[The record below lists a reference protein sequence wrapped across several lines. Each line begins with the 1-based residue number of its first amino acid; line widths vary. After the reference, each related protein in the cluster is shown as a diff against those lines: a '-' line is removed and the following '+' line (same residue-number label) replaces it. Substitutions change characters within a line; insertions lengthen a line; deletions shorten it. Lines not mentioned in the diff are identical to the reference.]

1 MRSKSQLMSI
11 LLGKDKWK
19 GLLTIWINWILKKN
33 MSFDKVQ
40 DEIIDLLSENED
52 QQFIF
57 LTGAAGTGKTT
68 LLERV
73 KNQLS
78 LKKMVVAPTG
88 IAALNI
94 GGTTINSAFRIG
106 FDTIPAI
113 TKSKDPRFNKL
124 LKNLELL
131 IIDEVSMVRAP
142 MLDAISQS
150 LQIHRNS
157 QEPFGGVHVLACGD
171 LFQLPP
177 IIKESEERVIYE
189 KYDSIYFF
197 DAHSFKDMDK
207 VNFFELTESFRQ
219 EEDQK
224 FCDLLNNI
232 RVGRDLENTINQI
245 NSNCFDPTL
254 ESDFFMTLTSR
265 KRRAEEL
272 NEYKLSHIEG
282 QEELIKSKESGDLNE
297 NDLPAPRELKI
308 KVGANVMFI
317 KNDPEGRWV
326 NGTLGTVSEC
336 LDKKKKNIKIKINNK
351 THKVEREE
359 WNKVK
364 FTYDDDSDEVLEEV
378 VSSFKQF
385 PIKLGWAVTIHKS
398 QGLTLESCSVDLGS
412 GAFATGQAYVA
423 LSRCKNLNSLHLQRE
438 LKVSDALVDPDIV
451 DFHKNYLKS

>member
-1 MRSKSQLMSI
+1 
-11 LLGKDKWK
+11 
-19 GLLTIWINWILKKN
+19 

-40 DEIIDLLSENED
+40 DEIIDLLSEDSE

-106 FDTIPAI
+106 FDTIPVI
-113 TKSKDPRFNKL
+113 TKSKDPRFAKL
-124 LKNLELL
+124 LRNLELL

-157 QEPFGGVHVLACGD
+157 EEPFGGVHVLACGD

-189 KYDSIYFF
+189 KYNSVYFF
-197 DAHSFKDMDK
+197 DAHSFKDMAK
-207 VNFFELTESFRQ
+207 INYFELTESFRQ
-219 EEDQK
+219 EEDQR
-224 FCDLLNNI
+224 FCELLNNI
-232 RVGRDLENTINQI
+232 RIGQDLESTINQI

-265 KRRAEEL
+265 KKRAEEL

-282 QEELIKSKESGDLNE
+282 EEELIKSKESGDLNE

-336 LDKKKKNIKIKINNK
+336 LDKKKKHIKVKINNK

-359 WNKVK
+359 WNKVR
-364 FTYDDDSDEVLEEV
+364 FTYDEDSDDVLEEV
-378 VSSFKQF
+378 ISSFKQF

-398 QGLTLESCSVDLGS
+398 QGLTLESCSVDLGA

-423 LSRCKNLNSLHLQRE
+423 LSRCKNLNSINLQRE
-438 LKVSDALVDPDIV
+438 LKVSDALVDPDII
-451 DFHKNYLKS
+451 DFHKNFIRN

>member
-1 MRSKSQLMSI
+1 
-11 LLGKDKWK
+11 
-19 GLLTIWINWILKKN
+19 

-40 DEIIDLLSENED
+40 DEITDLLSEDSE

-106 FDTIPAI
+106 FDTIPVI
-113 TKSKDPRFNKL
+113 TKSKDPRFAKL
-124 LKNLELL
+124 LRNLELL

-157 QEPFGGVHVLACGD
+157 EEPFGGVHVLACGD

-177 IIKESEERVIYE
+177 IIKESEERIIYE
-189 KYDSIYFF
+189 KYNSVYFF
-197 DAHSFKDMDK
+197 DAHSFKDMAK
-207 VNFFELTESFRQ
+207 INYFELTESFRQ
-219 EEDQK
+219 EEDQR
-224 FCDLLNNI
+224 FCELLNNI
-232 RVGRDLENTINQI
+232 RIGQDLESTINQI

-265 KRRAEEL
+265 KKRAEEL

-282 QEELIKSKESGDLNE
+282 EEELIKSKESGDLNE

-336 LDKKKKNIKIKINNK
+336 LDKKKKHIKVKINNK

-359 WNKVK
+359 WNKVR
-364 FTYDDDSDEVLEEV
+364 FTYDEDSDDVLEEV
-378 VSSFKQF
+378 ISSFKQF

-398 QGLTLESCSVDLGS
+398 QGLTLESCSVDLGA

-423 LSRCKNLNSLHLQRE
+423 LSRCKNLNSLNLQRE
-438 LKVSDALVDPDIV
+438 LKVSDALVDPDII
-451 DFHKNYLKS
+451 DFHKNFIRN

>member
-1 MRSKSQLMSI
+1 
-11 LLGKDKWK
+11 
-19 GLLTIWINWILKKN
+19 

-40 DEIIDLLSENED
+40 DEIIDLLSDDSE

-106 FDTIPAI
+106 FETIPLI
-113 TKSKDPRFNKL
+113 TKSKDPRFAKL
-124 LKNLELL
+124 LRNLELL

-157 QEPFGGVHVLACGD
+157 EKPFGGIHVLACGD

-177 IIKESEERVIYE
+177 IIKESEERIIYE
-189 KYDSIYFF
+189 KYNSIYFF
-197 DAHSFKDMDK
+197 DAHSFKDMEK
-207 VNFFELTESFRQ
+207 ISYFELTESFRQ
-219 EEDQK
+219 EEDQR
-224 FCDLLNNI
+224 FCELLNNI
-232 RVGRDLENTINQI
+232 RVGKDLDVTIDQI
-245 NSNCFDPTL
+245 NSNCFDPML
-254 ESDFFMTLTSR
+254 ESEFFMTLTSR
-265 KRRAEEL
+265 KKRAEEL
-272 NEYKLSHIEG
+272 NEYKLGHIEG
-282 QEELIKSKESGDLNE
+282 EEEIIKSKETGELNE

-326 NGTLGTVSEC
+326 NGTLGTISEC
-336 LDKKKKNIKIKINNK
+336 LDKKKKYIKVKINKK
-351 THKVEREE
+351 THKVEREA
-359 WNKVK
+359 WNKVR
-364 FTYDDDSDEVLEEV
+364 FTYDEDSDDVLEEV
-378 VSSFKQF
+378 ISSFKQF

-398 QGLTLESCSVDLGS
+398 QGLTLESCSVDLGA

-423 LSRCKNLNSLHLQRE
+423 LSRCKNLSSLHLQRE
-438 LKVSDALVDPDIV
+438 LKVSDALVDPDII
-451 DFHKNYLKS
+451 DFHQKFIHK

>member
-1 MRSKSQLMSI
+1 
-11 LLGKDKWK
+11 
-19 GLLTIWINWILKKN
+19 
-33 MSFDKVQ
+33 MSFDKVH
-40 DEIIDLLSENED
+40 DEIIDLLSEDSD

-106 FDTIPAI
+106 FDTIPVI
-113 TKSKDPRFNKL
+113 TKSKDPRFVKL
-124 LKNLELL
+124 LRNLELL

-157 QEPFGGVHVLACGD
+157 EQPFGGVHVLACGD

-177 IIKESEERVIYE
+177 IIKESEERIIYE
-189 KYDSIYFF
+189 KYDSVYFF
-197 DAHSFKDMDK
+197 DSHSFKEMK
-207 VNFFELTESFRQ
+207 AINFFELTESFRQ

-224 FCDLLNNI
+224 FCELLNNI
-232 RVGRDLENTINQI
+232 RIGKDLEPTISQI

-254 ESDFFMTLTSR
+254 ESDFYMTLTSR
-265 KRRAEEL
+265 KKRAEEL
-272 NEYKLSHIEG
+272 NEYKLGHIEG
-282 QEELIKSKESGDLNE
+282 QEEVIKSKESGDLNE

-336 LDKKKKNIKIKINNK
+336 LDKKKKHIKVKINNK

-359 WNKVK
+359 WNKVR
-364 FTYDDDSDEVLEEV
+364 FTYDEDSDEVLEEV
-378 VSSFKQF
+378 ISSFKQF

-438 LKVSDALVDPDIV
+438 LKVSDALVDPDII
-451 DFHKNYLKS
+451 DFHKNYLKA

>member
-1 MRSKSQLMSI
+1 
-11 LLGKDKWK
+11 
-19 GLLTIWINWILKKN
+19 

-40 DEIIDLLSENED
+40 DEIIDLLSEDSE

-106 FDTIPAI
+106 FDTIPVI
-113 TKSKDPRFNKL
+113 TKSKDPRFAKL
-124 LKNLELL
+124 LRNLELL

-157 QEPFGGVHVLACGD
+157 EEPFGGVHVLACGD

-189 KYDSIYFF
+189 KYNSVYFF
-197 DAHSFKDMDK
+197 DAHSFKDMAK
-207 VNFFELTESFRQ
+207 INYFELTESFRQ
-219 EEDQK
+219 EEDQR
-224 FCDLLNNI
+224 FCELLNNI
-232 RVGRDLENTINQI
+232 RIGQDLESTINQI

-265 KRRAEEL
+265 KKRAEEL

-282 QEELIKSKESGDLNE
+282 EEELIKSKESGDLNE

-336 LDKKKKNIKIKINNK
+336 LDKKKKHIKVKINNK

-359 WNKVK
+359 WNKVR
-364 FTYDDDSDEVLEEV
+364 FTYDEDSDDVLEEV
-378 VSSFKQF
+378 ISSFKQF

-398 QGLTLESCSVDLGS
+398 QGLTLESCSVDLGT

-438 LKVSDALVDPDIV
+438 LKVSDALVDPDII
-451 DFHKNYLKS
+451 DFHNNFLKT

>member
-1 MRSKSQLMSI
+1 
-11 LLGKDKWK
+11 
-19 GLLTIWINWILKKN
+19 
-33 MSFDKVQ
+33 MSFEKVH
-40 DEIIDLLSENED
+40 DEIIDLLSEDAD

-73 KNQLS
+73 KNQLP

-106 FDTIPAI
+106 FDTIPVI
-113 TKSKDPRFNKL
+113 TKSKDPRFGKL
-124 LKNLELL
+124 LRNLELL

-157 QEPFGGVHVLACGD
+157 EKPFGGVHVLACGD

-177 IIKESEERVIYE
+177 IIKESEERIIYE
-189 KYDSIYFF
+189 KYDSVYFF
-197 DAHSFKDMDK
+197 DSHAFKEMDEIH
-207 VNFFELTESFRQ
+207 FFELTESFRQ

-224 FCDLLNNI
+224 FCELLNNI
-232 RVGRDLENTINQI
+232 RIGKNLESTIDQI
-245 NSNCFDPTL
+245 NSQCFDPTL

-265 KRRAEEL
+265 KKRAEEL
-272 NEYKLSHIEG
+272 NEYKLGHIEG
-282 QEELIKSKESGDLNE
+282 EEEVIKSKESGDLNE
-297 NDLPAPRELKI
+297 NDLPAPRVLKI

-326 NGTLGTVSEC
+326 NGTLGIVSEC
-336 LDKKKKNIKIKINNK
+336 LDKKKKHIKIKINNK

-359 WNKVK
+359 WNKVR
-364 FTYDDDSDEVLEEV
+364 FTYDEDSDEVLEEV
-378 VSSFKQF
+378 ISSFKQF

-398 QGLTLESCSVDLGS
+398 QGLTLESCSVDLGT

-438 LKVSDALVDPDIV
+438 LKVSDALVDPDII
-451 DFHKNYLKS
+451 DFHQKFIHN

>member
-1 MRSKSQLMSI
+1 
-11 LLGKDKWK
+11 
-19 GLLTIWINWILKKN
+19 

-40 DEIIDLLSENED
+40 DEIIDLLSDDSE

-106 FDTIPAI
+106 FETIPLI
-113 TKSKDPRFNKL
+113 TKSKDPRFGKL
-124 LKNLELL
+124 LRNLELL

-157 QEPFGGVHVLACGD
+157 EEPFGGIHVLACGD

-177 IIKESEERVIYE
+177 IIKESEERIIYE
-189 KYDSIYFF
+189 KYNSIYFF
-197 DAHSFKDMDK
+197 DAHSFKDMK
-207 VNFFELTESFRQ
+207 MISYFELTESFRQ
-219 EEDQK
+219 EEDQR
-224 FCDLLNNI
+224 FCELLNNI
-232 RVGRDLENTINQI
+232 RIGKDLDATIDKI

-254 ESDFFMTLTSR
+254 ESEFFMTLTSR
-265 KRRAEEL
+265 KKRAEEL
-272 NEYKLSHIEG
+272 NEYKLGHIEG
-282 QEELIKSKESGDLNE
+282 EEEIIKSKETGELNE

-317 KNDPEGRWV
+317 KNDSEGRWV
-326 NGTLGTVSEC
+326 NGTLGTISEC
-336 LDKKKKNIKIKINNK
+336 LDKKKKYIKVKINKK
-351 THKVEREE
+351 THKVEREA
-359 WNKVK
+359 WNKVR
-364 FTYDDDSDEVLEEV
+364 FTYDEDSDEVLEEV
-378 VSSFKQF
+378 ISSFKQF

-398 QGLTLESCSVDLGS
+398 QGLTLESCSVDLGA

-423 LSRCKNLNSLHLQRE
+423 LSRCKNLSSLHLQRE
-438 LKVSDALVDPDIV
+438 LKVSDALVDPDIIE
-451 DFHKNYLKS
+451 FHQKFISN

>member
-1 MRSKSQLMSI
+1 
-11 LLGKDKWK
+11 
-19 GLLTIWINWILKKN
+19 

-40 DEIIDLLSENED
+40 DEIIDLLSEDSE

-106 FDTIPAI
+106 FDTIPVI
-113 TKSKDPRFNKL
+113 TKSKDPRFAKL
-124 LKNLELL
+124 LRNLELL

-157 QEPFGGVHVLACGD
+157 EEPFGGVHVLACGD

-189 KYDSIYFF
+189 KYNSVYFF
-197 DAHSFKDMDK
+197 DAHSFKDMAK
-207 VNFFELTESFRQ
+207 INYFELTESFRQ
-219 EEDQK
+219 EEDQR
-224 FCDLLNNI
+224 FCELLNNI
-232 RVGRDLENTINQI
+232 RIGQDLESTINQI

-265 KRRAEEL
+265 KKRAEEL

-282 QEELIKSKESGDLNE
+282 EEELIKSKESGDLNE

-336 LDKKKKNIKIKINNK
+336 LDKKKKHIKVKINNK

-359 WNKVK
+359 WNKVR
-364 FTYDDDSDEVLEEV
+364 FTYDEDSDDVLEEV
-378 VSSFKQF
+378 ISSFKQF

-398 QGLTLESCSVDLGS
+398 QGLTLESCSVDLGL

-438 LKVSDALVDPDIV
+438 LKVSDALVDPDII
-451 DFHKNYLKS
+451 DFHRNNLGS

>member
-1 MRSKSQLMSI
+1 
-11 LLGKDKWK
+11 
-19 GLLTIWINWILKKN
+19 

-40 DEIIDLLSENED
+40 DEIIDLLSEDSE

-106 FDTIPAI
+106 FDTIPVI
-113 TKSKDPRFNKL
+113 TKSKDPRFAKL
-124 LKNLELL
+124 LRNLELL

-157 QEPFGGVHVLACGD
+157 EEPFGGVHVLACGD

-189 KYDSIYFF
+189 KYNSVYFF
-197 DAHSFKDMDK
+197 DAHSFKDMAK
-207 VNFFELTESFRQ
+207 INYFELTESFRQ
-219 EEDQK
+219 EEDQR
-224 FCDLLNNI
+224 FCELLNNI
-232 RVGRDLENTINQI
+232 RIGQDLESTINQI

-265 KRRAEEL
+265 KKRAEEL

-282 QEELIKSKESGDLNE
+282 EEELIKSKESGDLNE

-336 LDKKKKNIKIKINNK
+336 LDKKKKHIKVKINNK

-359 WNKVK
+359 WNKVR
-364 FTYDDDSDEVLEEV
+364 FTYDEDTDDVLEEV
-378 VSSFKQF
+378 ISSFKQF

-423 LSRCKNLNSLHLQRE
+423 LSRCKNLNSLNLQRE
-438 LKVSDALVDPDIV
+438 LKVSDALVDPDII
-451 DFHKNYLKS
+451 DFHKNFIRN

>member
-1 MRSKSQLMSI
+1 
-11 LLGKDKWK
+11 
-19 GLLTIWINWILKKN
+19 

-40 DEIIDLLSENED
+40 DEIIDLLSENEG

-157 QEPFGGVHVLACGD
+157 QEPFGGVDVLACGD

>member
-1 MRSKSQLMSI
+1 
-11 LLGKDKWK
+11 
-19 GLLTIWINWILKKN
+19 
-33 MSFDKVQ
+33 MSFEKTH
-40 DEIIDLLSENED
+40 DEIVELLSENSE

-78 LKKMVVAPTG
+78 SKKMVVAPTG

-106 FDTIPAI
+106 FDTIPNI
-113 TKSKDPRFNKL
+113 TKSKDPRFSKL
-124 LKNLELL
+124 LRNLELL
-131 IIDEVSMVRAP
+131 IIDEISMVRAP

-157 QEPFGGVHVLACGD
+157 EEPFGGVHVLACGD

-177 IIKESEERVIYE
+177 IIKESEERIIYE
-189 KYDSIYFF
+189 KYNSIYFF
-197 DAHSFKDMDK
+197 DSHSYKDMK
-207 VNFFELTESFRQ
+207 HVSYFELTESFRQ
-219 EEDQK
+219 EEDK
-224 FCDLLNNI
+224 RFCELLNNI
-232 RVGRDLENTINQI
+232 RIGKDLESTINQI

-254 ESDFFMTLTSR
+254 ESDFYMTLTSR
-265 KRRAEEL
+265 KKRAEEL
-272 NEYKLSHIEG
+272 NEYKLNHIDG
-282 QEELIKSKESGDLNE
+282 EEEIIKSKESGELNE
-297 NDLPAPRELKI
+297 NDLPAPRDLKI

-317 KNDPEGRWV
+317 KNDPDGRWV
-326 NGTLGTVSEC
+326 NGTLGVVTEC
-336 LDKKKKNIKIKINNK
+336 LDKKKKSIKIKINNK

-359 WNKVK
+359 WNKVR
-364 FTYDDDSDEVLEEV
+364 FTYDEDSDEVLEEV

-385 PIKLGWAVTIHKS
+385 PIRLGWAVTIHKS

-438 LKVSDALVDPDIV
+438 LKVSDALVDPDII
-451 DFHKNYLKS
+451 DFHNLHLRK

>member
-1 MRSKSQLMSI
+1 
-11 LLGKDKWK
+11 
-19 GLLTIWINWILKKN
+19 

-40 DEIIDLLSENED
+40 DEIIDLLSEDSE

-106 FDTIPAI
+106 FDTIPVI
-113 TKSKDPRFNKL
+113 TKSKDPRFAKL
-124 LKNLELL
+124 LRNLELL

-142 MLDAISQS
+142 MLDAISQT

-157 QEPFGGVHVLACGD
+157 EEPFGGVHVLACGD

-177 IIKESEERVIYE
+177 IIKESEERIIYE
-189 KYDSIYFF
+189 KYNSVYFF
-197 DAHSFKDMDK
+197 DAHSFKDMAK
-207 VNFFELTESFRQ
+207 INYFELTESFRQ
-219 EEDQK
+219 EEDQR
-224 FCDLLNNI
+224 FCELLNNI
-232 RVGRDLENTINQI
+232 RIGQDLESTINQI

-265 KRRAEEL
+265 KKRAEEL

-282 QEELIKSKESGDLNE
+282 EEELIKSKESGDLNE

-336 LDKKKKNIKIKINNK
+336 LDKKKKHIKVKINNK

-359 WNKVK
+359 WNKVR
-364 FTYDDDSDEVLEEV
+364 FTYDEDSDDVLEEV
-378 VSSFKQF
+378 ISSFKQF

-398 QGLTLESCSVDLGS
+398 QGLTLESCSVDLGA

-423 LSRCKNLNSLHLQRE
+423 LSRCKNLNSLNLQRE
-438 LKVSDALVDPDIV
+438 LKVSDALVDPDII
-451 DFHKNYLKS
+451 DFHKNFIRN